1 MSHCE
6 NKVTCF
12 AFQRE
17 THSKTNFFGDRTDI
31 SNLQMVS
38 VLTLLPPPPITSA
51 RSLDYMHSAHHKD
64 SMYIMT
70 LGNCNATTHPLPP
83 THEFTQIE
91 KITREFV
98 HMKNVHC
105 QQNRNSGQTCESKKD
120 EFLNVQKV
128 KTLALAFIRTV
139 CTVKGYL
146 SIGSGRLF
154 VDSRKVIC
162 GFN

>member
-1 MSHCE
+1 
-6 NKVTCF
+6 
-12 AFQRE
+12 
-17 THSKTNFFGDRTDI
+17 
-31 SNLQMVS
+31 MVS

-128 KTLALAFIRTV
+128 KTLALAFILKKECVLPGSRQKVWAQLTPG
-139 CTVKGYL
+139 CYCLYCERL
-146 SIGSGRLF
+146 SISGETLL
-154 VDSRKVIC
+154 
-162 GFN
+162 